1 MGFAQRSETWLSA
14 SFLMTL
20 VVLVVPL
27 PTFLLDMF
35 LAMNLASAILLLLVT
50 LNAKRPLDVSVFP
63 SLLLLMTLFRL
74 ALNVATTRLIL
85 LHGNAGKIVDTFGDL
100 VVGGN
105 LIVGCVIFLIL
116 VTIQFIVITK
126 GATRISEVNA
136 RFTLDA
142 MPGKQMA
149 IDAEL
154 NVGAIDEKQAK
165 TRRAEL
171 ASEAEFYGAMD
182 GASKYVR
189 GDAIAGLVIMC
200 VNILGGVMLGI
211 TQGVDLTDALRLYT
225 ILTIGDGLVSQ
236 IPALIIATSAGV
248 LVTKSSSESNLGDE
262 IGSQVMRG
270 HRAMF
275 TGALILM
282 LMPLVPGLPKIPFIL
297 IAGAILVMVH
307 RAKKSEAAAAE
318 PKSEDLPV
326 DEPQSPDEKNL
337 EDFIQN
343 DRIVVEIGAGLIHLV
358 DPKKGKGIIDR
369 VTTLRR
375 DIGSQYG
382 FWIPNVRIRDNL
394 QIDVLEY
401 RILVGGRQVGT
412 GRIQPNDYLAINP
425 GSVNVEIDGTDA
437 EDPAFGLPAKWITES
452 NRRRAEISGFTVV
465 DAATVLITHLGEC
478 LKNHS
483 HELLSREDL
492 QMMLDKLKEKSPT
505 IVGEVKSDGLKA
517 GVLHQLLI
525 NLLRES
531 VSISSLEKIVES
543 AVVHNASSK
552 TVEALTEKVRGDIG
566 PLIVDRFRDSG
577 GRVRV
582 ILLDRKLEHRLRQN
596 SNGEL
601 IALQSDQLAN
611 LVDKYKQAWE
621 LASMKNES
629 AAALVDSSVRR
640 AMRQT
645 IFRSL
650 PQLSILAYNEIPSD
664 MAIETVSIIRD
675 QDIFSG
681 APMTPQVD
689 PTGTTGGTQ
698 GTTNSTPE
706 LDTGTQ
712 NASTTELAS
721 APTRGVA

>member
-1 MGFAQRSETWLSA
+1 
-14 SFLMTL
+14 
-20 VVLVVPL
+20 
-27 PTFLLDMF
+27 
-35 LAMNLASAILLLLVT
+35 
-50 LNAKRPLDVSVFP
+50 
-63 SLLLLMTLFRL
+63 
-74 ALNVATTRLIL
+74 
-85 LHGNAGKIVDTFGDL
+85 
-100 VVGGN
+100 
-105 LIVGCVIFLIL
+105 VIFLIL

-165 TRRAEL
+165 QRRSDL

-200 VNILGGVMLGI
+200 VNILGGVMLGMSDG
-211 TQGVDLTDALRLYT
+211 QSLTGALHLYT
-225 ILTIGDGLVSQ
+225 LLTIGDGLVSQ
-236 IPALIIATSAGV
+236 VPALIIATSAGI
-248 LVTKSSSESNLGDE
+248 LVTKSSSESNLGEE
-262 IGSQVMRG
+262 IGAQVMQG

-275 TGALILM
+275 TGGLILL
-282 LMPLVPGLPKIPFIL
+282 LMTLVPGLPKIPFIL
-297 IAGAILVMVH
+297 MGGLVFVMVS
-307 RAKKSEAAAAE
+307 RAKKAEALEAA
-318 PKSEDLPV
+318 PKPEDLPV
-326 DEPQSPDEKNL
+326 IEEDSPDEKNL
-337 EDFIQN
+337 ASFIQN
-343 DRIVVEIGAGLIHLV
+343 DRIIIEIGAGLIHLV
-358 DPKKGKGIIDR
+358 EPKKGKGIVDR

-382 FWIPNVRIRDNL
+382 FWVPSVRIRDNL

-401 RILVGGRQVGT
+401 RILIGGRQVGT

-425 GSVNVEIDGTDA
+425 GTVNLEIEGTDA
-437 EDPAFGLPAKWITES
+437 QDPAFGLPAKWITES

-478 LKNHS
+478 LKHHS

-492 QMMLDKLKEKSPT
+492 QKMLDKLKEVSPT
-505 IVGEVKSDGLKA
+505 IVAEIKPDGLNA

-543 AVVHNASSK
+543 AVVNNGLTK
-552 TVEALTEKVRGDIG
+552 TIEELTEKVRSDIG
-566 PLIVDRFRDSG
+566 PLIVDRFRDAN

-601 IALQSDQLAN
+601 IALQSEQLAN

-621 LASMKNES
+621 LSSMKNEP

-645 IFRSL
+645 VYRSL
-650 PQLSILAYNEIPSD
+650 PQVSILAYNEIPSD
-664 MAIETVSIIRD
+664 MAIETVSVIRD
-675 QDIFSG
+675 QDVFTLPASQ
-681 APMTPQVD
+681 MDQEFPQSEDVAL
-689 PTGTTGGTQ
+689 
-698 GTTNSTPE
+698 TTNRQPGTAHGQPETVPAPATPNPE
-706 LDTGTQ
+706 GIT
-712 NASTTELAS
+712 S
-721 APTRGVA
+721 

>member
-1 MGFAQRSETWLSA
+1 
-14 SFLMTL
+14 MTL
-20 VVLVVPL
+20 MVLIVPL
-27 PTFLLDMF
+27 PVFMLDMF
-35 LAMNLASAILLLLVT
+35 LAINLASAILLLLIT

-63 SLLLLMTLFRL
+63 SMLLLMTLFRL
-74 ALNVATTRLIL
+74 ALNVATTRSIL
-85 LHGNAGKIVDTFGDL
+85 MHKDAGKIVDTFGEL

-154 NVGAIDEKQAK
+154 NVGAIDDKEAKQ
-165 TRRAEL
+165 RRADL

-189 GDAIAGLVIMC
+189 GDAIAGLIIMA
-200 VNILGGVMLGI
+200 VNVLGGVVLAAS
-211 TQGVDLTDALRLYT
+211 QGGSIADAFKIYT

-248 LVTKSSSESNLGDE
+248 LVTKSSSDSNLGDE
-262 IGSQVMRG
+262 IGSQIMQG

-275 TGALILM
+275 TGALILC
-282 LMPLVPGLPKIPFIL
+282 LVTLVPGLPKIPFIL
-297 IAGAILVMVH
+297 IAGVILLTVRH
-307 RAKKSEAAAAE
+307 ARQLEAKTKTEE
-318 PKSEDLPV
+318 KEELPV
-326 DEPQSPDEKNL
+326 IEEKSPDEKNL
-337 EDFIQN
+337 AEFIQS
-343 DRIVVEIGAGLIHLV
+343 DRIVIEIGAGLIHLIE
-358 DPKKGKGIIDR
+358 PKKGKGIVDR

-375 DIGSQYG
+375 DIGAQCG

-401 RILVGGRQVGT
+401 RIVVGGRQVGT

-425 GSVNVEIDGTDA
+425 GSVSIDIEGTDA
-437 EDPAFGLPAKWITES
+437 QDPAFGLPAKWISEA

-478 LKNHS
+478 LKSHA

-492 QMMLDKLKEKSPT
+492 QKMLDKLKETAPT
-505 IVGEVKSDGLKA
+505 IVGEIKPEGLKA

-531 VSISSLEKIVES
+531 VSISALEKIVES
-543 AVVHNASSK
+543 AVVNSNIAK
-552 TVEALTEKVRGDIG
+552 TNEELVEKVRSDIG
-566 PLIVDRFRDSG
+566 PLIVDRFRDSS

-582 ILLDRKLEHRLRQN
+582 ILLDRKLEHRLRQA

-601 IALQSDQLAN
+601 ISLQSEQLAN

-621 LASMKNES
+621 LSSMKNEP
-629 AAALVDSSVRR
+629 AAILVDSSVRR

-645 IFRSL
+645 VYRSL
-650 PQLSILAYNEIPSD
+650 PQISILAYNEIPSD

-675 QDIFSG
+675 QDVFGTADDLPDS
-681 APMTPQVD
+681 AAMTNG
-689 PTGTTGGTQ
+689 TGQ
-698 GTTNSTPE
+698 ALPPSN
-706 LDTGTQ
+706 
-712 NASTTELAS
+712 
-721 APTRGVA
+721 

>member
-1 MGFAQRSETWLSA
+1 
-14 SFLMTL
+14 MTL

-85 LHGNAGKIVDTFGDL
+85 LNGNAGKIVDTFGDL

-236 IPALIIATSAGV
+236 VPALIIATSAGV

-282 LMPLVPGLPKIPFIL
+282 MMPLVPGLPKIPFIL
-297 IAGAILVMVH
+297 IAGGILVMVN
-307 RAKKSEAAAAE
+307 RIKKAEAVKAE
-318 PKSEDLPV
+318 PQTEELPV
-326 DEPQSPDEKNL
+326 IEEQSPDEKNL
-337 EDFIQN
+337 EEFIQN

-358 DPKKGKGIIDR
+358 EPKKGKGIIDR

-425 GSVNVEIDGTDA
+425 GNVNIEIDGTEA
-437 EDPAFGLPAKWITES
+437 EDPAFGLPAKWISET

-543 AVVHNASSK
+543 AVVHNPTAK
-552 TVEALTEKVRGDIG
+552 TVEALTEKVRSDIG
-566 PLIVDRFRDSG
+566 PLIVDRFRDAG

-621 LASMKNES
+621 LASMKNET

-664 MAIETVSIIRD
+664 MAIETVSIVRD
-675 QDIFSG
+675 QDVFTG
-681 APMTPQVD
+681 AAGSTEPTQMSPAQVA
-689 PTGTTGGTQ
+689 P
-698 GTTNSTPE
+698 SVTPE
-706 LDTGTQ
+706 GNQPAESVSGSNID
-712 NASTTELAS
+712 ASVS
-721 APTRGVA
+721 TRGVA